1 MLPRLRNNPYF
12 PSWMDDFFSVSPW
25 TDMESK
31 VTVSMPAVNIKED
44 DHRFLLDL
52 AAPGMEKKDFKL
64 ELNHNVLSISAE
76 IEEEKEEKKKKYSR
90 REFNYTSFKRSFTLP
105 ETVKQEGIS
114 ASYEKGVLTI
124 EIPKKVEMV
133 EKAPKQIAIK

>member
-1 MLPRLRNNPYF
+1 
-12 PSWMDDFFSVSPW
+12 
-25 TDMESK
+25 MESK

-44 DHRFLLDL
+44 DHSFILDV

-64 ELNHNVLSISAE
+64 ELNHNVLIISAE
-76 IEEEKEEKKKKYSR
+76 KAEENEEKKKKFSR

-105 ETVKQEGIS
+105 GTVKQEGIT

-124 EIPKKVEMV
+124 TIPKKDELV
-133 EKAPKQIAIK
+133 EKTPKQIAIK